1 MKIRTVVA
9 SILLLLIFAGIGA
22 FTPKALE
29 MIISSVAHPHADNP
43 HEQSF
48 LFLNLISLISG
59 IIAGKAVVYEP
70 NRIIASAIAIGFNL
84 GYITVLGLMYIAKP
98 TDTTIFAIGTWI
110 LFFLVSFVI
119 HCKEISQH
127 PGRAN
132 D

>member
-9 SILLLLIFAGIGA
+9 SILFLLIFAGIGA
-22 FTPKALE
+22 FTPQALE

-59 IIAGKAVVYEP
+59 IIAGKAIVYDP
-70 NRIIASAIAIGFNL
+70 NRIISSAIAIGFTM
-84 GYITVLGLMYIAKP
+84 GYITILGLMYIAKP
-98 TDTTIFAIGTWI
+98 TDTTLFAIGTWV

-119 HCKEISQH
+119 HCKEIFQH
-127 PGRAN
+127 PGCAK